1 MSLSLR
7 RRRSGFTL
15 IELLVVIAIIATLM
29 GLLLPA
35 VQKVREAASRAQS
48 QNNLKQIALAFHNHN
63 AQVGYMPHNGWANYT
78 TTEWTK
84 WDGWAGFFD
93 PNVPAKT
100 QRGSWAAVLLPF
112 LEQNNVY
119 DNRTY
124 GADLKV
130 YNLAARRPS
139 DVLDIG
145 SATANNGPAATTTRF
160 FSRTDYALNGFLV
173 LNADGPPTPLHS
185 NWVAMVPDTV
195 MTASASDCD
204 FDTTTGGWQNV
215 PKLRIDDFKDGTSN
229 TILVGEKALYTNDVV
244 NGWGVWANDNP
255 VWSGGTWGTA
265 RGGTRLIRDRVSPD
279 SSTPQDQRADHSYN
293 CGGVNRSS
301 ADFGSPF
308 SGGVNFAFGDGSV
321 RTLPFGTGNNFR
333 LMMRTLLTPKGSTA
347 NASIE

>member
-1 MSLSLR
+1 MSLSSR

-48 QNNLKQIALAFHNHN
+48 QNNLKQIGLAFHNHA
-63 AQVGYMPHNGWANYT
+63 AQVGYMPHNGWANYPT
-78 TTEWTK
+78 TTWTK

-93 PNVPAKT
+93 PNVPAKD

-112 LEQNNVY
+112 LEQGNIY
-119 DNRTY
+119 DQRSY

-160 FSRTDYALNGFLV
+160 LSRTDYALNGFLV

-195 MTASASDCD
+195 MTATASDCD

-244 NGWGVWANDNP
+244 NGWGVWANDQP

-265 RGGTRLIRDRVSPD
+265 RGGTRLIRDKVFD
-279 SSTPQDQRADHSYN
+279 SAAPQDNRSDHRYD
-293 CGGVNRSS
+293 CGGVSRSS

-321 RTLPFGTGNNFR
+321 RSIPFGTGPNFR
-333 LMMRTLLTPKGSTA
+333 LQMRTLMTPKGSTA
-347 NASIE
+347 NAAIE